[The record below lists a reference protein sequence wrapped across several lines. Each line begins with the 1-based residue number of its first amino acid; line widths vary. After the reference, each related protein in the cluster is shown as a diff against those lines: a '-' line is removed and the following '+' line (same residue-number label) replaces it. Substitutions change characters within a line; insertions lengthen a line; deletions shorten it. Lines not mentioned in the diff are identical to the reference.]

1 MANFLVFTCIK
12 PIKRKFLGL
21 FPLKAAAIFAAIFI
35 AACGYYTYKEAEAF
49 NKYDYFFEG
58 LVDLKILLYIQLG
71 VALLAFSCF
80 LCQAKFYCKLV
91 YLITLGLTGLSL
103 VINLIKKSYF
113 FEEYDEESE
122 IILRW
127 LYLIRIGTEFALELY
142 SCYIAYSLMES
153 NE

>member
-1 MANFLVFTCIK
+1 M
-12 PIKRKFLGL
+12 
-21 FPLKAAAIFAAIFI
+21 
-35 AACGYYTYKEAEAF
+35 
-49 NKYDYFFEG
+49 
-58 LVDLKILLYIQLG
+58 
-71 VALLAFSCF
+71 
-80 LCQAKFYCKLV
+80 

-103 VINLIKKSYF
+103 AINLIKKSYF